1 MRIRVNKKRDS
12 NGELRETCCAAKR
25 SETGKNLWRRGL
37 TRPLVIFPSLSA
49 PLVPTIYA
57 GSSMWGKL
65 NFLPSVESRLS
76 IRRIKEEER

>member
-1 MRIRVNKKRDS
+1 MASLEKRVARQK
-12 NGELRETCCAAKR
+12 GAK
-25 SETGKNLWRRGL
+25 TGKNLWRRGL
-37 TRPLVIFPSLSA
+37 TRPLAIFPSLSA
-49 PLVPTIYA
+49 PFVPTIYA